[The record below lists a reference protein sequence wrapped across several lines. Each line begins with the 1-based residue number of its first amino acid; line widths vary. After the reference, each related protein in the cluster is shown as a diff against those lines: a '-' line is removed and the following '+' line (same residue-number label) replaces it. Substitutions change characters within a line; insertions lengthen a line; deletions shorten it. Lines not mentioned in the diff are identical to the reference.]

1 MLLLPHT
8 LLFCGGGEVWGGGD
22 QNMANSQENVMSV
35 NIMGIVRDK
44 KTEIHY
50 LMRPIA
56 TSLPLDSLAI
66 NRICNLFRGEQYVL
80 DYGHS
85 RIARQHENVSA
96 GS

>member
-8 LLFCGGGEVWGGGD
+8 LLFCGGRRGLGWGGG

-50 LMRPIA
+50 LMRPVHF
-56 TSLPLDSLAI
+56 SPLDSLAI
-66 NRICNLFRGEQYVL
+66 NRICNLFR
-80 DYGHS
+80 
-85 RIARQHENVSA
+85 VS
-96 GS
+96 SMFLLRT